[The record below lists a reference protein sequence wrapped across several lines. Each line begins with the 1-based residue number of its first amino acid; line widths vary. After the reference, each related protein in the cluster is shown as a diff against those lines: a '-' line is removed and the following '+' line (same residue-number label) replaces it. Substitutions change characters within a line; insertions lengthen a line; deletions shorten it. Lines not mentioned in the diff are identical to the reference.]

1 MSNFLRFRGCPSA
14 NVLEYAMLPHDK
26 KQLPIAAPHDQSVL
40 YGLKK
45 FSSTPGVAPKE
56 QQERDRA
63 KNPCELC
70 GILARPFT
78 GCPRRLAQPVDRRVV
93 PRVRTQSARAQR
105 VAEESHW
112 AAPEAPAGARHA
124 SMASQLARGFLAE
137 QDLER
142 FVR

>member
-56 QQERDRA
+56 QQ
-63 KNPCELC
+63 
-70 GILARPFT
+70 
-78 GCPRRLAQPVDRRVV
+78 
-93 PRVRTQSARAQR
+93 
-105 VAEESHW
+105 
-112 AAPEAPAGARHA
+112 AGAQSKKPVRA
-124 SMASQLARGFLAE
+124 LGQQLQCTSALCSLLQRQSPSLIVIHSHSAHK
-137 QDLER
+137 R
-142 FVR
+142 RR